1 MHDKNGKPLKKGDRV
16 TIEAEIKETYATDEY
31 CNVQLAVG
39 EKGQEHGPHNVTAF
53 VTVNAK
59 QTTLIEEA

>member
-16 TIEAEIKETYATDEY
+16 RIEAEITETYATDEF
-31 CNVQLAVG
+31 CNVQLLVT
-39 EKGQEHGPHNVTAF
+39 EKDQGHGPHNVQAF

-59 QTTLIEEA
+59 QTELIDE